1 MFIHIRRFILGA
13 ISIIMFFPPY
23 SNLNAET
30 AGVEQAQKI
39 TETFLR
45 MQNARQNQGIINIES
60 GAAGIS
66 HSISEIRELHD
77 EDGAIL
83 AYIAELEPHGFIAT
97 SADTNIYPIVA
108 YSSKASF
115 PSDEKDNPLYL
126 LLKEDMKL
134 RIKAITEYGR
144 SNAKENNN
152 LWNSY
157 TNGDITDS
165 SETFQQWPQV
175 NTTSTGG
182 LIETTWNQQSPYND
196 FCPIDPVDSNR
207 CVVGCTAT
215 ALAQVIN
222 YYRQCS
228 ISFDENDSYTT
239 YNGIDIDNDSIRYD
253 FPSFEQL
260 NGYLAALNNKY
271 ASQTEPDDSDAA
283 ALSFACGIATSMD
296 YSSRGSGASFYD
308 SQQALLDKFYFYSA
322 DLVGSL
328 SNEYFLTLQE
338 NIINKIPAM
347 FAIRSSD
354 GFSGHIIICD
364 GYNTNGEYHL
374 NFGWGSPYPEE
385 ITDVWYR
392 LPSELP
398 SYLCI
403 ISLAMLNIQPAPA
416 SIEITSTPY
425 IFYSSPGQESDA
437 KTLSIKNNTTKQ
449 VLINS
454 ITSPD
459 GFLVSQ
465 TDDGY
470 SNHIDSFY
478 IQQPGQ
484 EISLNVKFCPDK
496 ARGYYGILT
505 IDYSNGKTKNVILK
519 GCSFT
524 GGTFIMSGRAGV
536 SGTWTQAQ
544 SPYIVYSN
552 ITISNNE
559 TLLIE
564 PGVKVL
570 FAGPYS
576 LIVGENERLI
586 AEGNE
591 NQMIEFTAL
600 NTDLGW
606 AGLRFINSGDDDKL
620 SFCSITYSKKNSGLI
635 TEDDEEDLQETCGG
649 AVYCYLSN
657 PVITNCKITNNI
669 GDLGGAIY
677 CYYSNPE
684 ISNTVIANN
693 SSIGGI
699 PQCGGIFTEQSSM
712 PEIKNCT
719 IVNNSP
725 GGIFTNSGDGAIIIN
740 SIIWGNER
748 YQIQTYVSSS
758 DVTYCDVQGGY
769 EGQGNIDI
777 DPNFFSPSPGAGT
790 DYDGLSA
797 NWTLRSTS
805 ACINAGTL
813 VNLPPTDLSG
823 SQRIYSDI
831 IDIGAYENQSE
842 LPLITTAASVD
853 AGYVALSTSSTVN
866 FDITNTG
873 MIDFKVESLVIDD
886 PNSAFFIITNVQ
898 DHLLEPGDSVRAV
911 IGFAPSEEKDY
922 IGTVYIN
929 STCSNAPLKQVS
941 LHGVGVSGTIIPGG
955 EVSGTWVQPQSPYS
969 ITGDIYIPQ
978 GQILTIKPGVTI
990 KFAGHFSLT
999 SGKNSTLR
1007 AIGTQQKSITFTA
1020 NNTNEGWSGIRFIG
1034 SGDDDILEYCTIE
1047 YAKKSRTDAYDYL
1060 ELIGGGILCCAEWGE
1075 SPDNPFIMPDVT
1087 FSSPTISHC
1096 LITNNHALSGGGI
1109 ACVEYCEANIIHN
1122 RIIDNTAGTYGAG
1135 IYLWGDF
1142 SNLSNNIIA
1151 HNSGS
1156 ISGGIS
1162 TEAGGPN
1169 IINNT
1174 IVHNNPNA
1182 LYLDIACGA
1191 CFYVPVVNNII
1202 WENEIYMTDDVLYF
1216 EYDISYN
1223 NIQGSWTGQ
1232 GNIDLDPCFADPL
1245 NRDYHLKSQAG
1256 RWDPV
1261 SQTWIQDNVTSPC
1274 IDAGDPG
1281 SFFGDEPSPKGGYI
1295 NMGAYGGTAQASKSI
1310 ATNQPVK

>member
-1 MFIHIRRFILGA
+1 MFIRIRRFILGA
-13 ISIIMFFPPY
+13 ISIIMFFPSY
-23 SNLNAET
+23 SILKAET
-30 AGVEQAQKI
+30 ADVEQVKKI
-39 TETFLR
+39 TETFLIT
-45 MQNARQNQGIINIES
+45 QNARQNQGIVKIES
-60 GAAGIS
+60 GVAGIS
-66 HSISEIRELHD
+66 PSISEIREVRD
-77 EDGAIL
+77 ENGDVL
-83 AYIAELEPHGFIAT
+83 AYIAELEPRGFIAT
-97 SADTNIYPIVA
+97 SADTNIYPIIA
-108 YSSKASF
+108 YSNKTSF
-115 PSDEKDNPLYL
+115 PSSEKDNPLYL

-144 SNAKENNN
+144 SNAIENNN

-157 TNGDITDS
+157 TNGDIPDS
-165 SETFQQWPQV
+165 SDTFQQWPQE
-175 NTTSTGG
+175 NTTLTGG
-182 LIETTWNQQSPYND
+182 LVETTWNQRSPYND

-222 YYRQCS
+222 YYQQCT

-239 YNGIDIDNDSIRYD
+239 YNGIDIDSDSIRYD

-260 NGYLAALNNKY
+260 NSYLATLNDKY
-271 ASQTEPDDSDAA
+271 ISQTEPNDSDAA

-296 YSSRGSGASFYD
+296 YSSEGSGASFYD
-308 SQQALLDKFYFYSA
+308 SQQALLNKFYFYSA
-322 DLVGSL
+322 DLIGSL
-328 SNEYFLTLQE
+328 SHEYLLALQE

-403 ISLAMLNIQPAPA
+403 ITLAILNIQPTPP

-425 IFYSSPGQESDA
+425 IFYSSPGQESDT
-437 KTLSIKNNTTKQ
+437 KILSIKNNATKR

-459 GFLVSQ
+459 GFRVSQ
-465 TDDGY
+465 SDDDY
-470 SNHIDSFY
+470 SNHIDSFQ

-484 EISLNVKFCPDK
+484 EISLNVKFCPDE

-505 IDYSNGKTKNVILK
+505 IDYAGGKTKNVILK
-519 GCSFT
+519 GCSFD
-524 GGTFIMSGRAGV
+524 GGTEIIVGRAGV
-536 SGTWTQAQ
+536 SGTWTLDQ
-544 SPYIVYSN
+544 SPYIIRSDIR
-552 ITISNNE
+552 ITDDES
-559 TLLIE
+559 LFIE

-576 LIVGENERLI
+576 FTVGENERLI

-600 NTDLGW
+600 NTDVGW
-606 AGLRFINSGDDDKL
+606 TGLRFINSGDDDKL
-620 SFCSITYSKKNSGLI
+620 SFCSITYSKKNTGLT
-635 TEDDEEDLQETCGG
+635 TEDDEEDLQEICGG

-669 GDLGGAIY
+669 GDQGGAIY

-693 SSIGGI
+693 SSMGGI
-699 PQCGGIFTEQSSM
+699 PQCGGIFTEQSIA

-725 GGIFTNSGDGAIIIN
+725 GGIFTSSGDGAIIIN

-777 DPNFFSPSPGAGT
+777 DPNFFSPSPGTGT
-790 DYDGLSA
+790 DYEGLSA
-797 NWTLRSTS
+797 NWALRSTS
-805 ACINAGTL
+805 ACINAGTT

-823 SQRIYSDI
+823 GQRIYSDI
-831 IDIGAYENQSE
+831 IDIGAYENQAE
-842 LPLITTAASVD
+842 LPLITTDASID
-853 AGYVALSTSSTVN
+853 AGYIALSTSSTVN
-866 FDITNTG
+866 LDITNTG
-873 MIDFKVESLVIDD
+873 MIDFMVEDLVIDD

-898 DHLLEPGDSVRAV
+898 DILLEPGDSAQAV
-911 IGFAPSEEKDY
+911 IGFAPSEEKNY
-922 IGTVYIN
+922 TGTVYIN

-941 LHGVGVSGTIIPGG
+941 LHGAGVSGTIIPGG
-955 EVSGTWVQPQSPYS
+955 EVSGTWVQSQSPYT
-969 ITGDIYIPQ
+969 IIGDIYIPQ
-978 GQILTIKPGVTI
+978 GQILTVKPGVTI

-999 SGKNSTLR
+999 SSKNTIFR
-1007 AIGTQQKSITFTA
+1007 AIGTQEKNITFTA
-1020 NNTNEGWSGIRFIG
+1020 ENTSEGWSGIRFIG
-1034 SGDDDILEYCTIE
+1034 SGEDDILEYCTIE
-1047 YAKKSRTDAYDYL
+1047 YAKKSHTETYDYL
-1060 ELIGGGILCCAEWGE
+1060 DLIGGGILCCAEWGE
-1075 SPDNPFIMPDVT
+1075 QPDNPFVTPDVT

-1109 ACVEYCEANIIHN
+1109 ACLEYCEANIIHN
-1122 RIIDNTAGTYGAG
+1122 RIVDNTAVVDGAG

-1142 SNLSNNIIA
+1142 SNISNNIIA
-1151 HNSGS
+1151 HNSGL

-1162 TEAGGPN
+1162 TEMGGPS

-1174 IVHNNPNA
+1174 IVHNRPNA
-1182 LYLDIACGA
+1182 LYLDIACDF
-1191 CFYVPVVNNII
+1191 CFHTPVTNNII
-1202 WENEIYMTDDVLYF
+1202 WENEIYMPDDVWQYS
-1216 EYDISYN
+1216 YDISFN
-1223 NIQGSWTGQ
+1223 NIQGSWSGS
-1232 GNIDLDPCFADPL
+1232 DLDPCFADPQ

-1256 RWDPV
+1256 RWDTV
-1261 SQTWIQDNVTSPC
+1261 SQTWIQDDVTSPC

-1281 SFFGDEPSPKGGYI
+1281 SVFGEEPTPNGGHI
-1295 NMGAYGGTAQASKSI
+1295 NMGAYGGTSQASKSI
-1310 ATNQPVK
+1310 VTN